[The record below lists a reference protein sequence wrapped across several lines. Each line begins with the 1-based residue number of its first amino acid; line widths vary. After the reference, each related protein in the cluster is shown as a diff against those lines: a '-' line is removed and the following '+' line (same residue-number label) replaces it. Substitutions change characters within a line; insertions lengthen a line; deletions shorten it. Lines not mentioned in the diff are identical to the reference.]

1 MLHIRI
7 PLSCCFSSVLV
18 LTWSCGGDASGPSNQ
33 QGGDASVSTVEVT
46 PVIDTISTVT
56 ALGVLVQFQAVAKN
70 ASGAAIAGKTFSWS
84 SSDANAA
91 SVTATG
97 LATTIGNGA
106 ARITATTD
114 GVSGFFDLTVNQ
126 MVDRVEPMSP
136 VSALMPGE
144 TTQLTV
150 TVTDWNG
157 SAVPN
162 RTVTWVSEDPA
173 LATVNSGGLV
183 TALRAG
189 SPTITATADARNGS
203 ISIDVVVQYAS
214 ISAGEVV
221 GCGVTATADAYCWG
235 ENREGELGT
244 GVTDD
249 AAHPLP
255 EAVVGGLA
263 LASVGAASASPGPYH
278 TCGLTTGGDGYCWGD
293 NSRGALG
300 DGSLTLQAAPV
311 LVAGGLTFQSIT
323 TGGLHSCGVTTGG
336 DAYCWGAND
345 RGEIGNGT
353 TTDQPQPALV
363 SGGHSFASVSAGTF
377 FTCGV
382 TTTGDAYCWGR
393 NSFGQLGNGSSDEN
407 SHSVPGLV
415 LGGHTFATVSTG
427 VSHACGVTAAGDA
440 YCWGSNA
447 GGALGNP
454 TAPGCQG
461 SSPCTTPVLVAG
473 GLTFASISAGRHTC
487 GIISS
492 DVAYCWG
499 LNQNGEIGDGSTTSR
514 ATPTAVAGGLTFTAV
529 SAGGF
534 HTCGMATD
542 GIAYCWGAN
551 SSGQLG
557 SDTLGSNR
565 TTPTRVRWQR

>member
-1 MLHIRI
+1 MMLGIRLR
-7 PLSCCFSSVLV
+7 LSYRFCSVLA
-18 LTWSCGGDASGPSNQ
+18 LTWSCSGDSTQPD
-33 QGGDASVSTVEVT
+33 GDASVSTVEVT
-46 PVIDTISTVT
+46 LVPDTISTVT
-56 ALGVLVQFQAVAKN
+56 ALGVQVQLEAIARN

-84 SSDANAA
+84 SSDANVA
-91 SVTATG
+91 SVSATG
-97 LATTIGNGA
+97 FATTRGNGT
-106 ARITATTD
+106 ARITAITD

-144 TTQLTV
+144 TTQLMV

-162 RTVTWVSEDPA
+162 RTVTWASEDPA
-173 LATVNSGGLV
+173 LATVNSDGLV

-189 SPTITATADARNGS
+189 SPTITATVDARSGS

-221 GCGVTATADAYCWG
+221 GCGVTTTADAYCWG

-249 AAHPLP
+249 SQHPLP

-263 LASVGAASASPGPYH
+263 LASVSAASASPGPYH
-278 TCGLTTGGDGYCWGD
+278 TCGLTTAGAAYCWGD
-293 NSRGALG
+293 NSRGELG
-300 DGSLTLQAAPV
+300 DGSITLQAAPV
-311 LVAGGLTFQSIT
+311 PVAGGLTFQSIT
-323 TGGLHSCGVTTGG
+323 TGGLHSCGVTATA

-345 RGEIGNGT
+345 NGEIGNGT

-382 TTTGDAYCWGR
+382 TTVGDAYCWGR

-407 SHSVPGLV
+407 PHSVPGLV
-415 LGGHTFATVSTG
+415 LGAHTFATVSTG
-427 VSHACGVTAAGDA
+427 VDHACGVTAAGDA

-454 TAPGCQG
+454 TAPECQG
-461 SSPCTTPVLVAG
+461 SACPTPVLVSG
-473 GLTFASISAGRHTC
+473 GLTFASISVGRHTC
-487 GIISS
+487 GLTTS
-492 DVAYCWG
+492 DLAYCWG
-499 LNQNGEIGDGSTTSR
+499 SNQFGEIGDGSTTGR
-514 ATPTAVAGGLTFTAV
+514 TTPTAVAGGLTFTAV
-529 SAGGF
+529 SAGGV

-542 GIAYCWGAN
+542 GIAYCWG
-551 SSGQLG
+551 GKG
-557 SDTLGSNR
+557 SR
-565 TTPTRVRWQR
+565 TTPTRVTWQ